1 MQSKNSNYQFKTF
14 SKSQISVYQSARQGE
29 KRVGASIFSIQES
42 SEAKFILL
50 GISESIGPLANGGQK
65 GAENAF
71 ESFLPF
77 FLNTQDFSHDA
88 ACIGMIQWIGTY
100 TEDSIL
106 TDYVNELDEF
116 VLNVLTQYVR
126 QNQIPVVIG
135 GGHNNALPLIR
146 WANLSQKKIEVLNL
160 DAHADCRAIEGRHSG
175 NSFSYAIKE
184 GQLHKYHVFGLHRPY
199 LNDVSH
205 QFLLDHCANFTF
217 YEDYLDGKQSLD
229 DDIKHLISSHPAA
242 SSLGID
248 IDMDCIADMPSS
260 AISPSGWRLD
270 EVRSALRKLA
280 QSKLPI
286 SYLHLTEAAP
296 ITEVE
301 QKKAGKALAYLV
313 RDFIEN
319 INDIKG

>member
-1 MQSKNSNYQFKTF
+1 MQSKNSNYQFKSF
-14 SKSQISVYQSARQGE
+14 SKSQISVYQSVRQGE

-50 GISESIGPLANGGQK
+50 GISESIGALANGGNK

-77 FLNTQDFSHDA
+77 FLNTQDFKHDT

-100 TEDSIL
+100 AEDSIL

-116 VLNVLTQYVR
+116 VLNVLTQYVS

-229 DDIKHLISSHPAA
+229 DDIKHLISSHPIA

-280 QSKLPI
+280 QSNLPI

-313 RDFIEN
+313 RDFIDN
-319 INDIKG
+319 ITNIKG

>member
-14 SKSQISVYQSARQGE
+14 SKAQISVYQTARQGE
-29 KRVGASIFSIQES
+29 KRMGNTIFSFQES
-42 SEAKFILL
+42 REAKFILL
-50 GISESIGPLANGGQK
+50 GISESIGALANGGTK

-77 FLNTQDFSHDA
+77 FLNTQDFRHNA
-88 ACIGMIQWIGTY
+88 VCIGKIQFIGSY
-100 TEDSIL
+100 SKDSIL

-116 VLNVLTQYVR
+116 VLTVLTMYVR
-126 QNQIPVVIG
+126 QNQIPIVIG

-146 WANLSQKKIEVLNL
+146 WANLSQKKIEVLNM
-160 DAHADCRAIEGRHSG
+160 DAHADCRALEGRHSG
-175 NSFSYAIKE
+175 NSFSYAIEE
-184 GQLHKYHVFGLHRPY
+184 GLLHKYHVYGLHRPY
-199 LNDVSH
+199 LNEVSH
-205 QFLLDHCANFTF
+205 QFLLNHFANFTF
-217 YEDYLDGKQSLD
+217 YEDYLDGKHNLD
-229 DDIKHLISSHPAA
+229 NDIKQLISSHPVA
-242 SSLGID
+242 SLLGID

-270 EVRSALRKLA
+270 EIRSALRKLA

-319 INDIKG
+319 INNIKG

>member
-1 MQSKNSNYQFKTF
+1 MQSKNSNYQFKSF

-50 GISESIGPLANGGQK
+50 GISESIGALANGGNK

-77 FLNTQDFSHDA
+77 FLNTQDFKHDT

-100 TEDSIL
+100 AEDSIL

-116 VLNVLTQYVR
+116 VLNVLTQYVS

-229 DDIKHLISSHPAA
+229 DDIKHLISSHPIA

-280 QSKLPI
+280 QSNLPI

>member
-1 MQSKNSNYQFKTF
+1 MQSKNSNYQFKSF

-50 GISESIGPLANGGQK
+50 GISESIGALANGGNK

-77 FLNTQDFSHDA
+77 FFNTQDFKHDT

-100 TEDSIL
+100 AEDSIL

-116 VLNVLTQYVR
+116 VLNVLTQYVS

-229 DDIKHLISSHPAA
+229 DDIKHLISSHPIA

-280 QSKLPI
+280 QSNLPI

-313 RDFIEN
+313 RDFIDN
-319 INDIKG
+319 ITNIKG

>member
-1 MQSKNSNYQFKTF
+1 
-14 SKSQISVYQSARQGE
+14 
-29 KRVGASIFSIQES
+29 
-42 SEAKFILL
+42 
-50 GISESIGPLANGGQK
+50 
-65 GAENAF
+65 
-71 ESFLPF
+71 
-77 FLNTQDFSHDA
+77 
-88 ACIGMIQWIGTY
+88 MIQWIGTY
-100 TEDSIL
+100 AEDSIL

-116 VLNVLTQYVR
+116 VLNVLTQYVS

-229 DDIKHLISSHPAA
+229 DDIKHLISSHPIA

-280 QSKLPI
+280 QSNLPI

-313 RDFIEN
+313 RDFIDN
-319 INDIKG
+319 ITNIKG

>member
-1 MQSKNSNYQFKTF
+1 MQSKNSNYQFKSF

-50 GISESIGPLANGGQK
+50 GISESIGALANGGNK

-77 FLNTQDFSHDA
+77 FLNTQDFKHDT

-100 TEDSIL
+100 AEDSIL

-116 VLNVLTQYVR
+116 VLNVLTQYVS

-229 DDIKHLISSHPAA
+229 DDIKHLISSHPIA

-280 QSKLPI
+280 QSNLPI

-313 RDFIEN
+313 RDFIDN
-319 INDIKG
+319 ITNIKG

>member
-1 MQSKNSNYQFKTF
+1 MQSKNSNYQFKSF

-50 GISESIGPLANGGQK
+50 GISESIGALANGGNK

-77 FLNTQDFSHDA
+77 FLNTQDFKHDT

-100 TEDSIL
+100 AEDSIL

-116 VLNVLTQYVR
+116 VLNVLTQYVS

-184 GQLHKYHVFGLHRPY
+184 GLLHKYHVFGLHRPY

-229 DDIKHLISSHPAA
+229 DDIKHLISSHPIA

-280 QSKLPI
+280 QSNLPI

-313 RDFIEN
+313 RDFIDN
-319 INDIKG
+319 ITNIKG

>member
-50 GISESIGPLANGGQK
+50 GISESIGALANGGNK

-77 FLNTQDFSHDA
+77 FLNTQDFKHDT

-100 TEDSIL
+100 AEDSIL

-116 VLNVLTQYVR
+116 VLNVLTQYVS

-229 DDIKHLISSHPAA
+229 DDIKHLISSHPIA

-280 QSKLPI
+280 QSNLPI

-313 RDFIEN
+313 RDFIDN
-319 INDIKG
+319 ITNIKG